1 MGKTL
6 VTLIILSY
14 LLGGCGD
21 DIQGNLRL
29 LLAPIHDGRGQ
40 TQDPYVLVDRVELGL
55 VDEWAVFHPLGTA
68 APKSK
73 FGPGLVGGGKK
84 GAPYIIGLNTRDRP
98 VAQGFGPY
106 LSLVKG
112 IDSTLTVPFYEL
124 NTTVAARIHAQERVS
139 EPFTGKAP
147 TMFIDHRHTE
157 SSSISSGQNDLS
169 AVITLL
175 WQGQDL
181 LIQIRVRDDQVTLAE
196 QGSAITEGDA
206 VSVYL
211 EDKIVTVNSDSRI
224 DPSDGATNISAG
236 VVSGGY
242 LISMVMPLSVVG
254 KNRGVGF
261 DVRIYDKDGDDPV
274 AMATWQFDGETP
286 GDDLQPAEYGTLV
299 LGVPLID
306 LLQSREAF
314 QAFPCRDGMVEV
326 TGGWSETD
334 LTLTVTVPDDEV
346 NTAGTMEGAD
356 RVEVY
361 LDLVNNRPPVV
372 DPARFVRIVSTAGE
386 SVTITRGN
394 DLADLTQAFTFTG
407 DVRATAAAES
417 YTVAISLPWEDLEL
431 VSDPQ
436 RGWFLG
442 LEIRVVDED
451 AGGPSTYS
459 WSDSAVLDSDLFPE
473 LRLFT
478 VE

>member
-6 VTLIILSY
+6 VTLIILSF

-29 LLAPIHDGRGQ
+29 LLAPIHEGRGQ
-40 TQDPYVLVDRVELGL
+40 TQDPYVLVDRVEMGL
-55 VDEWAVFHPLGTA
+55 VDEYAVFHPLGSA
-68 APKSK
+68 VPKSR
-73 FGPGLVGGGKK
+73 FGPGLVGSGQK
-84 GAPYIIGLNTRDRP
+84 GAPYVIGLNTRDRP

-106 LSLVKG
+106 LSLIKG

-124 NTTVAARIHAQERVS
+124 NTAVATKIAAQERTS
-139 EPFTGKAP
+139 EPFEGRAP
-147 TMFIDHRHTE
+147 AMFIDDRHKE
-157 SSSISSGQNDLS
+157 SGSIAGPEDLR
-169 AVITLL
+169 ALVTLL
-175 WQGQDL
+175 WEGSDL
-181 LIQIRVRDDQVTLAE
+181 MIKVRVRDDDYRPAAGDVL
-196 QGSAITEGDA
+196 TEGDA
-206 VSVYL
+206 VRIYL
-211 EDKIVTVNSDSRI
+211 EDRDVTIAADGRPSPQDVVSNIV
-224 DPSDGATNISAG
+224 AG
-236 VVSGGY
+236 EVSGGY
-242 LISMVMPLSVVG
+242 LLSMVMPLTAAS
-254 KNRGVGF
+254 KNLGVGF
-261 DVRIYDKDGDDPV
+261 DMRIYDKDGEDPV
-274 AMATWQFDGETP
+274 AMATWQFDGATT

-326 TGGWSETD
+326 TGTWSDTD
-334 LTLTVTVPDDEV
+334 LNLTVTVPDNEV
-346 NTAGTMEGAD
+346 QTAGTPEGAD
-356 RVEVY
+356 RVEFY
-361 LDLVNNRPPVV
+361 LDLVNNRPPSV
-372 DPARFVRIVSTAGE
+372 DPARFVRIASTAGE
-386 SVTITRGN
+386 SVAITRGN

-407 DVRATAAAES
+407 DVRATASAES
-417 YTVAISLPWEDLEL
+417 YSVAVTLPWEDLEL

-451 AGGPSTYS
+451 TNGASTFS
-459 WSDSAVLDSDLFPE
+459 WSDSGVLDSNLFPE

>member
-6 VTLIILSY
+6 VTLTLLSF

-40 TQDPYVLVDRVELGL
+40 TQDPFVLVDQVEMGL
-55 VDEWAVFHPLGTA
+55 VDDWAVFHPLGSS

-73 FGPGLVGGGKK
+73 FGPGLVGGGQK
-84 GAPYIIGLNTRDRP
+84 GAPYVIGLNNRDRP

-124 NTTVAARIHAQERVS
+124 NTAVATRIPARERVS
-139 EPFTGKAP
+139 EPFAGKAP
-147 TMFIDHRHTE
+147 AMFIDPRHKE
-157 SSSISSGQNDLS
+157 LGSIDSGQDDLS

-181 LIQIRVRDDQVTLAE
+181 LLQIRVRDDEVTNAPSGGEL
-196 QGSAITEGDA
+196 TLGDA
-206 VSVYL
+206 VEVYL
-211 EDKIVTVNSDSRI
+211 EDQVVTVTPDGRI
-224 DPSDGATNISAG
+224 DGVASDLSAG
-236 VVSGGY
+236 EVSGGY
-242 LISMVMPLSVVG
+242 LISMAMPLSAVG
-254 KNRGVGF
+254 KNRTVGF
-261 DVRIYDKDGDDPV
+261 DMRIYDKDGDNPM
-274 AMATWQFDGETP
+274 AMATWQFDGATT
-286 GDDLQPAEYGTLV
+286 GDELQPDEFGTLV

-306 LLQSREAF
+306 LLQSRDAF

-326 TGGWSETD
+326 TGTWSETD
-334 LTLTVTVPDDEV
+334 LTLTITVPDDEV
-346 NTAGTMEGAD
+346 QTAGTMEEAD

-361 LDLVNNRPPVV
+361 LDLVNNRPPSV
-372 DPARFVRIVSTAGE
+372 DPARFVRIVTTAGGSE
-386 SVTITRGN
+386 EITRGN
-394 DLADLTQAFTFTG
+394 DLAAVTQNFTFTG
-407 DVRATAAAES
+407 VVQATASAGTYS
-417 YTVAISLPWEDLEL
+417 IFITLPWEDLEL
-431 VSDPQ
+431 VSSPQ

-451 AGGPSTYS
+451 AGGTDTYS
-459 WSDSAVLDSDLFPE
+459 WSDSTVLDSSLFPE